1 MNTIHLIFLVFLGG
15 AVLTYF
21 AGKINSVLQDIL
33 FLASILVPTY
43 LFYAGTG
50 NGQEATLTLGAVSLN
65 WGVQIRNF
73 GWLFS
78 LIVLGLGSFGA
89 FYSVGFMKGKERRG
103 YFYFNYIL
111 SIMAMT
117 GIVVSRDLISFFIYW
132 EIMTWSSYL
141 MTVYS
146 GKDVQRVGIK
156 YFVFSAIGAY
166 AMLMAIVMVHHI
178 TNSFMID
185 DMIKAFPAMSLNMK
199 IWIPVLL
206 LTGFGVKAAI
216 MPLHV
221 WAPGAYGNAPMAY
234 TSIFS
239 GALSKMGVYGMTIVL
254 VTMINKLPQGIWFR
268 EVLAWMGGITAVI
281 GTLWAIQQDDA
292 KKLLAYSSVAQL
304 GYIIVGISIGT
315 ELAMLAGLFLAVMHA
330 LFKGTLFMV
339 VGSIERQTGTTN
351 FTEVTGLIRKM
362 PWTFIAALLSIIA
375 LAGIP
380 PLGGFVGKWMLYESL
395 ITSDHYLLVI
405 VIFFSSTAAFLYC
418 YKFLFGFFLGQ
429 EEKEWEHVKEAPAL
443 MVVPGLILAL
453 FMVVLGTFPGIIL
466 EPVNNGLMSLGF
478 TDSYKHLWETSIIL
492 NNWGDKVVL
501 QPILYSVIAIFLFFL
516 VFVTW
521 KGYKNTRYVTTK
533 DISSSGE
540 VPAEDENLTF
550 TEGFFQ
556 PFYRAVEPAMRRQID
571 KYYTEFGNGL
581 EAIFQFM
588 RRIYT
593 GNGQTYAIYVIVFV
607 VVLILFKN
615 FLF

>member
-1 MNTIHLIFLVFLGG
+1 MNTIFIIFLVFLGG
-15 AVLTYF
+15 AVVSYF
-21 AGKINSVLQDIL
+21 AGKLNKVLQDIL
-33 FLASILVPTY
+33 FLVSILVPAY
-43 LFYAGTG
+43 LFFT
-50 NGQEATLTLGAVSLN
+50 NVEIGQNVNLSLGGISLS
-65 WGVQIRNF
+65 WGINYF
-73 GWLFS
+73 GWLFA
-78 LIVLGLGSFGA
+78 LIVLGLGSMA
-89 FYSVGFMKGKERRG
+89 AIYAVGFMKDKERRG
-103 YFYFNYIL
+103 YFYFNFIL

-117 GIVVSRDLISFFIYW
+117 GILMSRDLVSFFIFW

-141 MTVYS
+141 MSIYS
-146 GKDVQRVGIK
+146 GHDVQRIGIK

-166 AMLMAIVMVHHI
+166 AMLMAIVMVRHI
-178 TNSFMID
+178 TGSFMID
-185 DMIKAFPAMSLNMK
+185 DMIHAYPTMVLSMQ
-199 IWIPVLL
+199 IWIPILFL
-206 LTGFGVKAAI
+206 MAFGVKAAM

-221 WAPGAYGNAPMAY
+221 WAPGAYSNAPMAY
-234 TSIFS
+234 TAVFS
-239 GALSKMGVYGMTIVL
+239 GALSKMGIYGMTIVL
-254 VTMINKLPQGIWFR
+254 VTMVNHIPQGVWFR
-268 EVLAWMGGITAVI
+268 EVIAWLGGITAVM
-281 GTLWAIQQDDA
+281 GTLWAVQQDDA

-304 GYIIVGISIGT
+304 GYIITGIAIGT

-339 VGSIERQTGTTN
+339 VGAIEKQTGTTN

-362 PWTFIAALLSIIA
+362 PWTFISALLAIIA

-429 EEKEWEHVKEAPAL
+429 EEKEWAHVKEAPAL
-443 MVVPGLILAL
+443 MVLPMLAMAL
-453 FMVVLGTFPGIIL
+453 FMLVLGTYPGIIL
-466 EPVNNGLMSLGF
+466 NPINHGLQALGYA
-478 TDSYKHLWETSIIL
+478 DSYKHLWETSVIL
-492 NNWGDKVVL
+492 NSWGNKVVL
-501 QPILYSVIAIFLFFL
+501 QPILYSIAGIFLFFIIFL
-516 VFVTW
+516 TW

-540 VPAEDENLTF
+540 VPKEDENLTF
-550 TEGFFQ
+550 SVNFFQ

-571 KYYTEFGNGL
+571 KYYNGFADGL
-581 EAIFQFM
+581 EATFEFL

-607 VVLILFKN
+607 VVMLLFKD